1 MEMFYFDKNDL
12 IIIFVKVKYFF
23 KTINFEFYNKNIKK
37 VKVLHQPD
45 KLNLLWYDSNILL
58 TIDKYI
64 PKDIKFLI
72 NKIY

>member
-45 KLNLLWYDSNILL
+45 KLNLL
-58 TIDKYI
+58 
-64 PKDIKFLI
+64 
-72 NKIY
+72 